1 MVEFIYFLSHSFLMM
16 VLGAWLARK
25 HI

>member
-1 MVEFIYFLSHSFLMM
+1 MIEFIYFLSHSFLMM

>member
-1 MVEFIYFLSHSFLMM
+1 MIEFFYFLSHSFLMM

>member
-1 MVEFIYFLSHSFLMM
+1 MVEFFYFLSHSFLMM